1 MDKFGCRD
9 VEAVE
14 GDFDDHKE
22 ETRILLRSCRS
33 VDEETSN
40 HLCHKSSARYEW
52 GLFATNILILLK
64 FISIKII
71 FFTVV
76 LFCFYCI
83 PGMS

>member
-14 GDFDDHKE
+14 GDLDDQME
-22 ETRILLRSCRS
+22 ETKKLLRFNTG